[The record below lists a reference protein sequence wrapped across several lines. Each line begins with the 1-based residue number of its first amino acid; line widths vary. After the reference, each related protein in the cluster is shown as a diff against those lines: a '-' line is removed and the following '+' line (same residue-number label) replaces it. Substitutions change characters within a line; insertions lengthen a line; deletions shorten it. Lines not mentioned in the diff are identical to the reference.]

1 MVFKDEEEEF
11 DVKNMVELLSSP
23 LDQLLASH
31 TQSHEGEVP
40 WHGLSCSQQE
50 YCLAKMIYSQMVLV
64 RGLAFS
70 ATSKNI
76 VETLWLWLGHCSCWP
91 DDC

>member
-31 TQSHEGEVP
+31 TQSQEEGGEVS
-40 WHGLSCSQQE
+40 G
-50 YCLAKMIYSQMVLV
+50 MVSLV
-64 RGLAFS
+64 ASRRTA
-70 ATSKNI
+70 
-76 VETLWLWLGHCSCWP
+76 WP
-91 DDC
+91 R